1 MSFWDDAKKKAAELT
16 NKASDS
22 AANLRERTKVSSE
35 ISGTK
40 KEIQELY
47 LQLGHA
53 YYDKYKDD
61 PTAEQAG
68 VVKCITDAE
77 AKIVDLNAKLDQL
90 KGNVTCPSCGA
101 KVSTNAS
108 FCPSCGGKLPE
119 FVTEE
124 VVSEDTENT
133 EE

>member
-22 AANLRERTKVSSE
+22 AANLKERTKINSE

-77 AKIVDLNAKLDQL
+77 NKIVELNAKLDQL
-90 KGNVTCPSCGA
+90 KGNVACPSCGE
-101 KVSTNAS
+101 KVATGAS
-108 FCPSCGGKLPE
+108 FCPKCGAKMPE
-119 FVTEE
+119 IAAEE
-124 VVSEDTENT
+124 APSEDAAE
-133 EE
+133 